1 NPASNTSLRSGR
13 TGVALRHRGAHNS
26 GQILPVILTLM
37 LAKRLPP
44 NTVRPEHSAGSDPAL
59 NPASNPSLRSGRTGV
74 ALRRRGAH
82 NSGQI
87 LTLILTLMLAK
98 RRPPITVRPERSEG
112 SDPALNPAS
121 NTSLRSGRTGVAL
134 RHRGAHNSGQILP
147 VILTL
152 MLAIRLPPITV
163 RPEHGE
169 GSDPALN
176 PASNPSLRSGRTGVA
191 LRRPSQRQRVLR

>member
-1 NPASNTSLRSGR
+1 MIITLMLARRLPPNTVRPEHGEGSDSALNPASNPSLRSGR

-26 GQILPVILTLM
+26 DQILPVILTLM

-44 NTVRPEHSAGSDPAL
+44 NTVRPEHGEGSDSAL
-59 NPASNPSLRSGRTGV
+59 NPASNPSQRSGRTGV

-112 SDPALNPAS
+112 SDPAPN
-121 NTSLRSGRTGVAL
+121 
-134 RHRGAHNSGQILP
+134 Q
-147 VILTL
+147 
-152 MLAIRLPPITV
+152 
-163 RPEHGE
+163 
-169 GSDPALN
+169 
-176 PASNPSLRSGRTGVA
+176 ASNPSLRSGRTGVA
-191 LRRPSQRQRVLR
+191 LRRLSQRERVLR